1 MAEIIDP
8 ATGAAHVS
16 DTGAAQASEYV
27 IMDLGRHKPKQVRQ
41 LRRGRGKLL
50 RRVQRAINELR
61 ASGINQPIVLV
72 VERRPQETFSM
83 FPLPTLLPFAFAD
96 DDADDDDNDNDDD
109 DC

>member
-1 MAEIIDP
+1 MAEIINP
-8 ATGAAHVS
+8 TTGAAHVS
-16 DTGAAQASEYV
+16 DTSAAQASEYV

-41 LRRGRGKLL
+41 LRRGKGKLL
-50 RRVQRAINELR
+50 RRVQNAVSELR

-83 FPLPTLLPFAFAD
+83 FPLPTLLPFALADD
-96 DDADDDDNDNDDD
+96 DDADDDNDDD